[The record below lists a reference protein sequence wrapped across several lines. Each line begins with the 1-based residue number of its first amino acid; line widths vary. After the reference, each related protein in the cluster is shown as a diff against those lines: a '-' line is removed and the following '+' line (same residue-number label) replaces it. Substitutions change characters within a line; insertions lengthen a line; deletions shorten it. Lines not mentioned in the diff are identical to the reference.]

1 MNASVKRADQE
12 LSRSDQHLKRKRDVV
27 RRALKRKDDMYNNGE
42 FAMMKNTISSS
53 LEDNT
58 IGNGYDNNAAS
69 MNNNNNVEY
78 DNQNNNNN
86 NNSMLLAQQIDKL
99 RKEEAGMESEF
110 LMLVEKASRLVSRSE
125 RLRIRSEALIGNQ
138 SQQQRQQQQQQNDD
152 EVIMEQNDNTDN
164 EQFTSNG
171 GTVIGDNFNGT
182 I

>member
-42 FAMMKNTISSS
+42 FAMKNTISSS

-58 IGNGYDNNAAS
+58 IGNGNGNNAAS
-69 MNNNNNVEY
+69 MNNNNNNVEY

-86 NNSMLLAQQIDKL
+86 SMLLAQQIDQL

-138 SQQQRQQQQQQNDD
+138 SQQQQQQND
-152 EVIMEQNDNTDN
+152 EVIMEQDDNADN
-164 EQFTSNG
+164 EQFASNG

>member
-12 LSRSDQHLKRKRDVV
+12 LSRSDLHLKRKRDVV

-42 FAMMKNTISSS
+42 FAMKNTIRS

-58 IGNGYDNNAAS
+58 IGNGYGNNAAS
-69 MNNNNNVEY
+69 MNNNNNNVEY
-78 DNQNNNNN
+78 DNQNNNN
-86 NNSMLLAQQIDKL
+86 SMLLAQQIDQL

-138 SQQQRQQQQQQNDD
+138 SQQQQQQND
-152 EVIMEQNDNTDN
+152 EVIMEQDDNADN
-164 EQFTSNG
+164 EQFASNG